1 MKKPDEEKLLIRIT
15 QLEEIVLELSDRI
28 RQISEELIEM
38 KNEKIHQQQPNAD
51 LLSYGRLLIQIV
63 KPGKH
68 SLALYYAEARV

>member
-38 KNEKIHQQQPNAD
+38 KNEKIH
-51 LLSYGRLLIQIV
+51 
-63 KPGKH
+63 
-68 SLALYYAEARV
+68 